1 MKQIGRN
8 VERAAPYANRLR
20 ERHRIHPWIGAQAA
34 LLALGLY
41 ASAAQ
46 AVPSFARQTGMA
58 CAACHTVYP
67 ELTPFGREFKL
78 NGYVIDNLK
87 QIKGVTMERRE
98 TLSLNSLPPL
108 SVMLQVS
115 YTHTATALPDSVI
128 TGALAKD
135 GEILFPQ
142 QASFFYAG
150 KIADNLGAFMQLTYD
165 GAEDHFGFDNT
176 DVRYARYLSLE
187 GDEGGGASQDA
198 APSKHSLLFGV
209 TLNNNPTVQ
218 DPWNTTAAWGFPY
231 SGSSVAPTPNAS
243 TKIDSG
249 AAGIGQNAA
258 GIGAYVWLD
267 HAFYAE
273 LSAYSA
279 AKTGG
284 AHPLDSTQAAVLK
297 GLAPYWRFGYEH
309 RWDRHSLFLGTY
321 GIEAGIHPGN
331 GLALS
336 GPVDRYTDTAADV
349 QYQFI
354 GDQHLL
360 TVLASYIHENQRL
373 NSSVANGLASNTS
386 DSLGTTKATVE
397 YSYQRMIGG
406 ALGVFSTTG
415 SSDALLYPSAG
426 GVAGNANGS
435 PASRGFIA
443 EVNYLPWLN
452 TKLQLQYVGYSKF
465 NGAATNYSGIERNA
479 SGNNTLYLLLWLN
492 Y

>member
-1 MKQIGRN
+1 
-8 VERAAPYANRLR
+8 
-20 ERHRIHPWIGAQAA
+20 
-34 LLALGLY
+34 
-41 ASAAQ
+41 
-46 AVPSFARQTGMA
+46 MA

-415 SSDALLYPSAG
+415 SSDALLYPTVG

-435 PASRGFIA
+435 PANRGFIA

-479 SGNNTLYLLLWLN
+479 SGNNTLYLLVWLN

>member
-1 MKQIGRN
+1 M
-8 VERAAPYANRLR
+8 NRIPAKCSTYGL
-20 ERHRIHPWIGAQAA
+20 IGAQAA
-34 LLALGLY
+34 LLVLGLY
-41 ASAAQ
+41 ASAAH

-98 TLSLNSLPPL
+98 TLSLNSVPPL

-115 YTHTATALPDSVI
+115 YSHTATPLPDSAVS
-128 TGALAKD
+128 GALARD

-142 QASFFYAG
+142 QASLFYAG

-165 GAEDHFGFDNT
+165 GAADHFGFDNT
-176 DVRYARYLSLE
+176 DIRYARYLSLE
-187 GDEGGGASQDA
+187 GEEQDGASQGA
-198 APSKHSLLFGV
+198 TASSKHSVLFGV

-231 SGSSVAPTPNAS
+231 AGSSVTPTPNAS
-243 TKIDSG
+243 TQIDN
-249 AAGIGQNAA
+249 GIGQNAA
-258 GIGAYVWLD
+258 GLGAYVWLD

-284 AHPLDSTQAAVLK
+284 AHPLDSTQGAVLK
-297 GLAPYWRFGYEH
+297 GLAPYWRLGYEY
-309 RWDRHSLFLGTY
+309 RWDRHSLFVGTY
-321 GIEAGIHPGN
+321 GIVAGIQPGN
-331 GLALS
+331 GLPLS

-360 TVLASYIHENQRL
+360 TVLATYIHENQRL
-373 NSSVANGLASNTS
+373 NSSVANALASNTT
-386 DSLGTTKATVE
+386 DTLRTTKATVE

-415 SSDALLYPSAG
+415 SSDALRYPITG
-426 GVAGNANGS
+426 DVAGDVNGS
-435 PASRGFIA
+435 PANRGYIA

-465 NGAATNYSGIERNA
+465 NGTATDYAGIGRNA
-479 SGNNTLYLLLWLN
+479 SGNNTPYLLVWLN
-492 Y
+492 